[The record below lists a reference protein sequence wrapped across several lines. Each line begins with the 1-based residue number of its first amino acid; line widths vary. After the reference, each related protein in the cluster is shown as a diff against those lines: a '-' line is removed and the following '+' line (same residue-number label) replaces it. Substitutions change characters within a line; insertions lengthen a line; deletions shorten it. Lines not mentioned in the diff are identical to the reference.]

1 MDSDNSPENFAKQ
14 KKSVIVA
21 PAGYGKTELIARSVE
36 CCKGRQLVLTHTH
49 AGVDSLRKRFKK
61 YNIPSSQFSVET
73 IHSFALRFAGSYP
86 KTTKLPFEKPAEN
99 KDYNQVIS
107 SAINLFDIKLGKDI
121 LRNSYS
127 GIFVDEYQ
135 DCQVNQHELICK
147 LADVLS
153 CRIVGDPLQ
162 GIYDFGDNQIVDWDD
177 DVFTSF
183 DRLPDLETPYRWN
196 ETNPTL
202 GTWLHEVRLKINDKK
217 SIAFDSNSDVIYI
230 NDDQE
235 QLNKCL
241 NGSLSFNGTKF
252 VICEPQNINKPHSIA
267 KSMKNKY
274 RTIEP
279 LTSKELCEYA
289 EKIESTQHQD
299 RLNNVIGFAEKCLTA
314 VKTDCNSV
322 RDNLNGNFRNWRKI
336 ALKKHFKNI
345 CNNDELQYIYYLF
358 KFFEDE
364 YKPTYKRYQL
374 WQEMKKGLQEV
385 ALGNYDSLEEAVWQV
400 RNQSRFRENR
410 IPKRCISRTV
420 LLKGLEC
427 KHAIIVNPEL
437 FDAKNLY
444 VALTRASS
452 KLTIISNNQTWCNYP
467 CNPQ

>member
-1 MDSDNSPENFAKQ
+1 MVNDNSAENFAKQ
-14 KKSVIVA
+14 KRAVIVA

-61 YNIPSSQFSVET
+61 YDIPSSQFNVET

-86 KTTKLPFEKPAEN
+86 KTTVLPFEKPTKDE
-99 KDYNQVIS
+99 DYNQVIS
-107 SAINLFDIKLGKDI
+107 SAVNLFDIKLGKDI
-121 LRNSYS
+121 LRSSYS

-147 LADVLS
+147 LADVLP

-162 GIYDFGDNQIVDWDD
+162 GIYDFGSNQIVDWDD
-177 DVFTSF
+177 NVFTIF

-196 ETNPTL
+196 KTNPTL
-202 GTWLHEVRLKINDKK
+202 GTWLQEVRAKIDDKK
-217 SIAFDSNSDVIYI
+217 SITFVFNSDVMCV
-230 NDDQE
+230 NDGQE

-241 NGSLSFNGTKF
+241 YDSLSFNGTTF

-289 EKIESTQHQD
+289 EKIESTQNQN
-299 RLNNVIGFAEKCLTA
+299 RLDNAIGFAKKCLT
-314 VKTDCNSV
+314 VITTECNSV
-322 RDNLNGNFRNWRKI
+322 RNNLNGNFRDSRKI
-336 ALKKHFKNI
+336 KLRKHFKKI
-345 CNNDELQYIYYLF
+345 CDTNELRYVCDLF
-358 KFFEDE
+358 KFFETE
-364 YKPTYKRYQL
+364 YATTYKRYQL

-385 ALGNYDSLEEAVWQV
+385 DMGHYDSLEEAVWQV

-427 KHAIIVNPEL
+427 NHAIIVNPEL

-452 KLTIISNNQTWCNYP
+452 KLTIVSNNQTWCNYS
-467 CNPQ
+467 CKSV